1 MRPYNEE
8 SGEWLDRKKTPAV
21 TSSIGW
27 APPIRVRTPR
37 PRLRPPPEIRRRP
50 MTDVVT
56 KGARTRDAMIRA
68 GLFSSG
74 LRPAFDSLR

>member
-1 MRPYNEE
+1 
-8 SGEWLDRKKTPAV
+8 
-21 TSSIGW
+21 
-27 APPIRVRTPR
+27 
-37 PRLRPPPEIRRRP
+37 